1 MRDFVLLVGR
11 LLSYCCSWESM
22 SLACEVQLR
31 VVTIHILI
39 MEFGGIAHECRYGV
53 GQTTLNITVAYACF
67 YFLFKR
73 MAFTSSKL

>member
-1 MRDFVLLVGR
+1 
-11 LLSYCCSWESM
+11 M

-53 GQTTLNITVAYACF
+53 GQTTLNITVVYACF
-67 YFLFKR
+67 YLSCMHVFISC
-73 MAFTSSKL
+73 SSEWLSLAPNCNKLVLELNV